1 MISTPS
7 SGSSRKPLPT
17 ISSFCDYVFAEI
29 VGSFFHDML
38 TTRLPLA
45 ALSVILPQ
53 SVTASK
59 ELRLPVYFR
68 EVHDM
73 GNRDYCMVTPVKAD
87 KQSLNLQ
94 IDTGSDSLF
103 VVEKEFLERTLSPA
117 TCEDFT
123 FGCYDCHTH
132 LCKTEVEETRH
143 MDGTCAYTVQHRG
156 ALELGGQTIPDVD
169 FGLVVG
175 YTPNDST
182 PHASLGLAP
191 RDDGGPTPL
200 IDQLID
206 KGVINRPDFSIYF
219 KPDNP
224 NEGELILGGEDP
236 SRYKKPM
243 LIVPLTE
250 EADGWEATME
260 GLDVDGE
267 SIPVR
272 MPILIDSGS
281 SILWIPYEAL
291 SALLKV
297 LALSAS
303 KAAGRWVRLEVQDKE
318 LVLSNCSDRVYLPPL
333 ELRFRGRGDQ
343 RPMIVIPPEI
353 YVEDPRLGGM
363 CTLPFRFFRGDSLST
378 AVLGLN
384 LLRKYYLHFQYVERQ
399 IRFAEVAESE
409 DLAEFA
415 RTSRREQRKR
425 RKSFDDSQAKKRQ
438 TLTS

>member
-1 MISTPS
+1 
-7 SGSSRKPLPT
+7 
-17 ISSFCDYVFAEI
+17 
-29 VGSFFHDML
+29 ML

-175 YTPNDST
+175 
-182 PHASLGLAP
+182 
-191 RDDGGPTPL
+191 
-200 IDQLID
+200 
-206 KGVINRPDFSIYF
+206 
-219 KPDNP
+219 
-224 NEGELILGGEDP
+224 
-236 SRYKKPM
+236 YKKPM